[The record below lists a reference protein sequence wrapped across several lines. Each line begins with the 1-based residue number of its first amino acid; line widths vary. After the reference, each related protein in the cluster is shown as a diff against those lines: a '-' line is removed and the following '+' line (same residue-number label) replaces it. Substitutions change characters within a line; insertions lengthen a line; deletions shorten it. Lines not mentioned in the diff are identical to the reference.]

1 MEVTMAEAK
10 KTVVPVDFKDLYDL
24 IWMGMHDQEG
34 VERRDIGFGPYIVDY
49 LLRPMFEK
57 KEG

>member
-1 MEVTMAEAK
+1 MTK
-10 KTVVPVDFKDLYDL
+10 NKTSVHVDFKDLYDS
-24 IWMGMHDQEG
+24 IWKKMHDQESK
-34 VERRDIGFGPYIVDY
+34 ERKDIGFGPYVLEY

>member
-1 MEVTMAEAK
+1 MAEAK

-24 IWMGMHDQEG
+24 IWMGMHNQEG
-34 VERRDIGFGPYIVDY
+34 VERRDIGFGPYIVEY